1 MGMDGAD
8 ELKVRLAARLGAT
21 EIEGF
26 RRLSGGASR
35 ETWWFEADGRALVL
49 QRQRASALERQ
60 GVTPTA
66 EAALLLAAGRAGMAV
81 PTVIA
86 CSDGDD
92 QLGAPY
98 LLMEA
103 VEGE

>member
-1 MGMDGAD
+1 MGSDGAE
-8 ELKVRLAARLGAT
+8 ELKGRLAKRLGAK
-21 EIEGF
+21 EITDL

-49 QRQRASALERQ
+49 QRKRATALERP
-60 GVTPTA
+60 GVTPVA

-81 PTVIA
+81 PTVVA

-103 VEGE
+103 VEG